1 MSKYAIS
8 TIHPLVT
15 GIPGEA
21 LRYYV
26 GSTSRRAVWHVVDL
40 SALYGNGQCSCEAFN
55 YKAAKR
61 LASGEVPSEQTECR
75 HIREAK
81 RFLALT
87 VIRRAIARAGDR
99 DNVGA

>member
-8 TIHPLVT
+8 VIHPRVT
-15 GIPGEA
+15 PIPGEA

-26 GSTSRRAVWHVVDL
+26 SSGSRKSVQHVVDL
-40 SALYGNGQCSCEAFN
+40 SGYYGNGQCSCEAFCF
-55 YKAAKR
+55 KAAPR
-61 LASGEVPSEQTECR
+61 WASGEVPSEQTECR

-81 RFLALT
+81 RHLALT
-87 VIRRAIARAGDR
+87 VIRRAIAKAGNR